1 MINKNELMNND
12 IYMNMI
18 NQNTMYIKKIAKE
31 NNIETHIYEIA
42 IVLGSGLSSVIDDMD
57 VHFEIPYNDMPF
69 MPVST
74 VKGHKSRFVFGTFN
88 NKNVVV
94 MDGRFHYYEG
104 YHVREITMPQRIFSV
119 LGINKMIVTNSA
131 GASNLEYNVGD
142 IMILKDHVNFTGIN
156 PLIGENLDGFGVRF
170 PAINGIYDDK
180 LIDKVYNLALEDNI
194 KIHKGV
200 FAYFTGPSYETD
212 AEVCAMRKLGIDA
225 RAMSTVPEI
234 IVAAHSNMKVLA
246 FSCITNVSRGNETD
260 THNSVVENANK
271 ASANMRKV
279 IEIAAEV
286 I

>member
-1 MINKNELMNND
+1 MINSNELMNND

-18 NQNTMYIKKIAKE
+18 NQNAMYIKKIAKE
-31 NNIETHIYEIA
+31 CGRETDIYEMA

-57 VHFEIPYNDMPF
+57 IHFEIPYNEMPF

-131 GASNLEYNVGD
+131 GAANMEYNVGD

-156 PLIGENLDGFGVRF
+156 PLIGQNLDEFGVRF
-170 PAINGIYDDK
+170 PAINGIYDDN
-180 LIDKVYNLALEDNI
+180 LIDDIYKLAIENKV

-212 AEVCAMRKLGIDA
+212 AEVEVMRRLGIDA

-234 IVAAHSNMKVLA
+234 VVAAHANMKVLA
-246 FSCITNVSRGNETD
+246 FSCITNVSRGNEID
-260 THNSVVENANK
+260 AHSSVVENADK

-279 IEIAAEV
+279 LEIATEV
-286 I
+286 M

>member
-1 MINKNELMNND
+1 MINVKELMNND
-12 IYMNMI
+12 MYMNMI
-18 NQNTMYIKKIAKE
+18 NQNAMYIKKIAKE
-31 NNIETHIYEIA
+31 NNIETDIYEIA
-42 IVLGSGLSSVIDDMD
+42 IVLGSGLSSVIDDMNID
-57 VHFEIPYNDMPF
+57 FEIPYNDMPF

-88 NKNVVV
+88 NKDVVV

-119 LGINKMIVTNSA
+119 LGIKKMIVTNSA
-131 GASNLEYNVGD
+131 GASNLEYDVGD

-156 PLIGENLDGFGVRF
+156 PLIGENLEEFGVRF
-170 PAINGIYDDK
+170 PAINGIYDSN
-180 LIDKVYNLALEDNI
+180 LIDTVYNKSVENNI
-194 KIHKGV
+194 AIHKGV

-212 AEVCAMRKLGIDA
+212 AEVKAMRILGIDA

-246 FSCITNVSRGNETD
+246 FSCITNVSKGNEID
-260 THNSVVENANK
+260 THNSVVENASK

-279 IEIAAEV
+279 LEIATEV
-286 I
+286 M

>member
-1 MINKNELMNND
+1 MMNSNELMNND
-12 IYMNMI
+12 IYMNMV
-18 NQNTMYIKKIAKE
+18 NQNAMYIKNVAKE
-31 NNIETHIYEIA
+31 NNIDTDIYEIA
-42 IVLGSGLSSVIDDMD
+42 IILGSGLSSVIDDMD
-57 VHFEIPYNDMPF
+57 IHFEIPYNDMPF

-74 VKGHKSRFVFGTFN
+74 VKGHKSRFVFGMFN

-119 LGINKMIVTNSA
+119 LKINKMIVTNSA

-156 PLIGENLDGFGVRF
+156 PLIGQNLDSFGVRF
-170 PAINGIYDDK
+170 PAVNGIYDDK
-180 LIDKVYNLALEDNI
+180 LIDKVYSMALENNI
-194 KIHKGV
+194 PIHKGV

-212 AEVCAMRKLGIDA
+212 AEVVAMRNMGIDA

-234 IVAAHSNMKVLA
+234 IVAAHCSMKVLA
-246 FSCITNVSRGNETD
+246 FSCITNVSRGNEID
-260 THNSVVENANK
+260 THTSVVENANK
-271 ASANMRKV
+271 ASEKLRKV
-279 IEIAAEV
+279 LEIATEV